1 MNVLEKDVGK
11 YICIVYVVNI
21 GKLDV
26 VEGIIDFKLYESGKW
41 ICLVFL
47 KKNEFFFNVE
57 INMFVFILC
66 IC

>member
-26 VEGIIDFKLYESGKW
+26 VEGIIDFKLYESGK
-41 ICLVFL
+41 
-47 KKNEFFFNVE
+47 
-57 INMFVFILC
+57 
-66 IC
+66 